1 MSPNYDYS
9 LEEEAKLEKDRDD
22 RVEMLRFVKTRI
34 SELLSAR
41 NEAEARLQKL
51 TAQLPK
57 TAVED
62 IPAVVLQMQ
71 GDKAVIPVLT
81 DLIEGEMNSR
91 TRLEAEVKQA
101 REIYAKYA
109 DERRAD
115 EANRRTRQKL
125 GWS

>member
-57 TAVED
+57 TAVAD